1 MEQKHVYAYLLL
13 GAVVL
18 AGAGGFMMADYS
30 PESIAEPTGF
40 HGVMTISISDPNE
53 PMEGI
58 ETDGKDS

>member
-1 MEQKHVYAYLLL
+1 
-13 GAVVL
+13 
-18 AGAGGFMMADYS
+18 MADYS